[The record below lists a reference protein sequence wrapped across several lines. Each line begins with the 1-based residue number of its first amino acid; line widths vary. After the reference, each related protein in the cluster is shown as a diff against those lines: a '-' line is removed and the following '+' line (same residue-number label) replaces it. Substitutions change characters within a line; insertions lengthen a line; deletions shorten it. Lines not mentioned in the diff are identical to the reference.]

1 MKHLI
6 DYITEALLVEG
17 EDTKVDKD
25 ALLDALNDH
34 SGDLTEFV
42 KALNTALKN
51 AGEGDNAKLWIGA
64 IKDLFDGENG
74 EAYKA
79 KNHVAV
85 EVSKLFPTQSEIDIE
100 KSAKWAQ
107 GAKFAKGVADMF
119 SGEAFGKSFSVPV
132 LVYVAD
138 GKNWIIDGHHRWS
151 QVGLLNPEA
160 SIDCMVVTGPE
171 TVQDFLKITQGAI
184 AAVIADDENKNN
196 GKKNSHQL
204 PIGSA
209 VPENNIFGKDLE
221 GDKLTEKIV
230 KMFDGHD
237 DCVKIVVEALQ
248 KNGHEDIKDA
258 QGIAQ
263 LATKN
268 RDLMIENKQV
278 PQKWAAPRPVMPQ
291 SDAAGPNDPENADD
305 GNPDNEGSAL
315 YAILHRGKFPNIGK

>member
-17 EDTKVDKD
+17 EGKEVNKD

-51 AGEGDNAKLWIGA
+51 AGEGDNAKLWIAA
-64 IKDLFDGENG
+64 IKDLFDGKNG

-85 EVSKLFPTQSEIDIE
+85 KISELFPTQSEIDIE
-100 KSAKWAQ
+100 NSAKWATKDW
-107 GAKFAKGVADMF
+107 GAKGVADMF
-119 SGEAFGKSFSVPV
+119 SGKAFGKSFPVPV

-151 QVGLLNPEA
+151 QVGLINPEA
-160 SIDCMVVTGPE
+160 SLDCMVVTGPE

-184 AAVIADDENKNN
+184 AAVIANDENKNN
-196 GKKNSHQL
+196 GKGGSHQL
-204 PIGSA
+204 PVGKA
-209 VPENNIFGKDLE
+209 NPDNNIFGDALK
-221 GDKLTEKIV
+221 GDKLTERVV
-230 KMFDGHD
+230 KLFDGHD
-237 DCVKIVVEALQ
+237 DCAKIVIETLQ
-248 KNGHEDIKDA
+248 KNGHEDIKDV
-258 QGIAQ
+258 QGVAQ
-263 LATKN
+263 LVTKN
-268 RDLMIENKQV
+268 RDLMVENKQV
-278 PQKWAAPRPVMPQ
+278 PQDWAAPRPVMPQ
-291 SDAAGPNDPENADD
+291 SDAAGPNNPEDAKD

-315 YAILHRGKFPNIGK
+315 YAILHGGKFPNIGK